1 MAQSKT
7 RRFTN
12 DHQRE
17 FVKLF
22 DAACQ
27 RHNRWSVFADF
38 VHMAAIAI
46 SNTVDKV
53 HAEEREKTYMQMA
66 GQYNKK
72 ELECF
77 ARMLSEIVEGLEIDP
92 DQDLLGNLFMNLD
105 LGNQHRGQ
113 FFTPYNVSKM
123 MAEVSI
129 ATDDLAGR
137 IEKLGWMGVNDCA
150 GGAGGLL
157 IAFANVCMR
166 YGVNFQR
173 SVLFTAQDVDTTAAC
188 MCYLQLSLMG
198 CPGYVCIANTL
209 TKPCLC
215 LDKRALIPAPNQDI
229 WYTPLYFMTEWHYRR
244 IWAKMD
250 MLLESA
256 SSAENKDFPPT
267 PPVKPKMAKK
277 PKVSKPPEE
286 APEDVKAE
294 PEPVQVTLAET
305 KTGQLTFF

>member
-7 RRFTN
+7 RRFIN

-77 ARMLSEIVEGLEIDP
+77 ARMLSEIVEGLEADP
-92 DQDLLGNLFMNLD
+92 DQDLMGNLFMNLD
-105 LGNQHRGQ
+105 LGNQYRGQ
-113 FFTPYNVSKM
+113 FFTPYHVSRLM
-123 MAEVSI
+123 SEVSI
-129 ATDDLAGR
+129 APDDLTAR
-137 IEKLGWMGVNDCA
+137 IEKQGWIAVNDCA
-150 GGAGGLL
+150 CGAGGLL

-166 YGVNFQR
+166 YGVNFQK
-173 SVLFTAQDVDTTAAC
+173 SVLFTAQDLDTTAAC
-188 MCYLQLSLMG
+188 MCYLQLSLLG

-209 TKPCLC
+209 TNPCVC
-215 LDKRALIPAPNQDI
+215 LDKRALIPAPKQDI
-229 WYTPLYFMTEWHYRR
+229 WYTPLYFTTEWHYRR
-244 IWAKMD
+244 IWAQMD
-250 MLLESA
+250 MLFESTGNT
-256 SSAENKDFPPT
+256 EKKELPPT
-267 PPVKPKMAKK
+267 PPVKQKKARK
-277 PKVSKPPEE
+277 PKATNPPEE
-286 APEDVKAE
+286 VKAE
-294 PEPVQVTLAET
+294 PEPVQNTFTET